1 MSYFDYYG
9 DNEEVELFSVSDYI
23 AEDMTYR
30 SIAVDSRPAGDY
42 MRSYEA
48 PVYNVSTNNKFA
60 VNVAAKSSSTASV
73 NGCPSVPFG
82 VSKTKFQMN
91 MTDSRTIVESIY
103 NQLKSQSD
111 FDFSYVEEDHMVSHF
126 FNLS

>member
-9 DNEEVELFSVSDYI
+9 DMEEVELFSVTDFD
-23 AEDMTYR
+23 AEDMVYR

-48 PVYNVSTNNKFA
+48 PVYSVSTNNKFG
-60 VNVAAKSSSTASV
+60 VNMNAKSSSAGTI

-82 VSKTKFQMN
+82 ISKTKFVMS
-91 MTDSRTIVESIY
+91 MTDSRTVVESI
-103 NQLKSQSD
+103 NNHLKSQSD
-111 FDFSYVEEDHMVSHF
+111 FDFSHVEEDHMVRGVF
-126 FNLS
+126 A